1 MPKRIMVSCPQCRAQ
16 FPGEVEQIVD
26 VQTDPGSKARL
37 LSGNLNVQR
46 CANCGA
52 AFQVATPLLY
62 HDGGKDMLISFVPIE
77 LGMNKD
83 QQEKAVGD
91 MMRELTGRLPKESIK
106 GYFFQ
111 PRTALT
117 MQGLMETILQGDGVT
132 PEMMAEQRARVDLI
146 ESFLSTP
153 PDLLESVIRQHD
165 ADIDMQFMQTLSLM
179 AQRLAA
185 DGRNDIA
192 EQLAALQFVLLEH
205 STFGQ
210 QVAQQAQVQEATVR
224 EVAADL
230 QKLGASAD
238 RAAFLD
244 LALSYAD
251 NPERLEALVG
261 LARPAF
267 DYQFFQ
273 DLTTKIE
280 QAADDDRPVLEGLRD
295 TLLELTQQVDQQTEM
310 AMQEAIQL
318 LQILLDAPDPKPLI
332 DENLPFFD
340 EAFMSVLQA
349 NIEAAQQRGNI
360 EVSAKLR
367 TIYEQV
373 MSSLRDNMSPELKA
387 INGLMAAETEESARE
402 LAAEAAT
409 QYGPVLLPMIDAVQE
424 MMAARGEPRVAERL
438 KMLRG
443 MVEAALPPQA

>member
-1 MPKRIMVSCPQCRAQ
+1 MVTCPQCRVQ
-16 FPGEVEQIVD
+16 FPGEVEQIID
-26 VQTDPGSKARL
+26 VQTDPASKNRL

-62 HDGGKDMLISFVPIE
+62 HDASKELLMSFVPIE

-91 MMRELTGRLPKESIK
+91 MMRDLTGRLPKESIK

-111 PRTALT
+111 PRSALT

-132 PEMMAEQRARVDLI
+132 QEMMAEQRARVDLI
-146 ESFLSTP
+146 EQFLSTP
-153 PDLLESVIRQHD
+153 PDLLESVIQQHD
-165 ADIDMQFMQTLSLM
+165 ADIDVQFMQTLSLM

-210 QVAQQAQVQEATVR
+210 QMAQQAQQQETTVR
-224 EVAADL
+224 EVAAEL
-230 QKLGASAD
+230 QKLGATANRANFLELAQGYAGDDD
-238 RAAFLD
+238 RI
-244 LALSYAD
+244 
-251 NPERLEALVG
+251 EALVG

-267 DYQFFQ
+267 DYEFFQ
-273 DLTTKIE
+273 ELTRKIE
-280 QAADDDRPVLEGLRD
+280 QETDDKERGALELLRD
-295 TLLELTQQVDQQTEM
+295 KLLELTQRVDEQTQM
-310 AMQEAIQL
+310 ALQDAVQL
-318 LQILLDAPDPKPLI
+318 LQLLIDAPDPQPLI
-332 DENLPFFD
+332 AENLPFFD

-349 NIEAAQQRGNI
+349 NLEAAQKRGNI
-360 EVSAKLR
+360 DVSAKLR

-373 MSSLRDNMSPELKA
+373 MSALRDNMSPELKA
-387 INGLMAAETEESARE
+387 INGLMAADDDEAARA
-402 LAAEAAT
+402 LAAEAAA
-409 QYGPVLLPMIDAVQE
+409 QHGAQLLPMIDAVQE
-424 MMAARGEPRVAERL
+424 MMAQRGEPQVAQRL
-438 KMLRG
+438 QALRE
-443 MVEAALPPQA
+443 MVQNALPPDA